1 MIGQLRMYEKVFKRI
16 FDFILALVL
25 LVLFSPVILITALL
39 LKITQGSVIFTQNR
53 PGLDEKIFKIYKFK
67 TMSDERDEKGELLSD
82 ELRLKAFGKIVR
94 SLSLDE
100 LLQLFNVLKGDMSFV
115 GPRPL
120 LVEYLPLY
128 NKEQKLR
135 HKVRPGIT
143 GWAQVNGRNAISW
156 QKKFELDVYYV
167 KNISFLLDLK
177 IMFLTALKVLKRSG
191 VSKEGHV
198 TTEKFNGKN

>member
-1 MIGQLRMYEKVFKRI
+1 MYEKVFKRI
-16 FDFILALVL
+16 FDFILALFL

-53 PGLDEKIFKIYKFK
+53 PGLNEKIFKIYKFK

-128 NKEQKLR
+128 NEEQKLR

>member
-1 MIGQLRMYEKVFKRI
+1 MYEKFLKRI

-25 LVLFSPVILITALL
+25 LVLFSPVILFIALL

-53 PGLDEKIFKIYKFK
+53 PGLNEKIFKIHKFK
-67 TMSDERDEKGELLSD
+67 TMSDERDEKGELLGD

-128 NKEQKLR
+128 NEEQKLR
-135 HKVRPGIT
+135 HRVRPGIT

-167 KNISFLLDLK
+167 KNISFLFDLK

-191 VSKEGHV
+191 ISKEDHV

>member
-1 MIGQLRMYEKVFKRI
+1 MYEKVFKRI

-53 PGLDEKIFKIYKFK
+53 PGLNEKIFKIYKFK

-128 NKEQKLR
+128 NEEQKLR

-177 IMFLTALKVLKRSG
+177 IMFLTAFKVLKRSG

>member
-1 MIGQLRMYEKVFKRI
+1 MYENVIKRA

-25 LVLFSPVILITALL
+25 LVLFSPLILLTALM
-39 LKITQGSVIFTQNR
+39 LKITQKSVIFTQIR
-53 PGLDEKIFKIYKFK
+53 PGKDEKPFVIYKFK

-82 ELRLKAFGKIVR
+82 ELRLKSFGKLVR

-120 LVEYLPLY
+120 LMEYLSLY
-128 NKEQKLR
+128 NARQKLR

-143 GWAQVNGRNAISW
+143 GWAQVNGRNNISW
-156 QKKFELDVYYV
+156 EKKFELDVYYV
-167 KNISFLLDLK
+167 EHISFLLDLK
-177 IMFLTALKVLKRSG
+177 ILCLTAFKVLKRSG
-191 VSKEGHV
+191 VSKEGQA

>member
-1 MIGQLRMYEKVFKRI
+1 MYEKVFKRI
-16 FDFILALVL
+16 FDFTLALVL

-128 NKEQKLR
+128 NEEQKLR

>member
-1 MIGQLRMYEKVFKRI
+1 MYEKVFKRI

-53 PGLDEKIFKIYKFK
+53 PGLNEKIFKIYKFK

-128 NKEQKLR
+128 NEEQKLR

-156 QKKFELDVYYV
+156 QKKFELDMYYV

>member
-1 MIGQLRMYEKVFKRI
+1 MYEKVFKRI

-25 LVLFSPVILITALL
+25 LALFSPVILITALL

-128 NKEQKLR
+128 NEEQKLR

>member
-1 MIGQLRMYEKVFKRI
+1 MYEKVFKRI

-115 GPRPL
+115 GSRPL

-143 GWAQVNGRNAISW
+143 GWAQVNGRNTISW

>member
-1 MIGQLRMYEKVFKRI
+1 MYEKWIKRI
-16 FDFILALVL
+16 FDFVLALFL
-25 LVLFSPVILITALL
+25 LVFFSPLILITALL

-53 PGLDEKIFKIYKFK
+53 PGLNEKIFKIYKFK

-120 LVEYLPLY
+120 LAEYLPLY
-128 NKEQKLR
+128 NEEQKLR